1 MSKLKKWEGKNGP
14 LEDGI
19 YYYPDEEGFTHYR
32 SVKNKLIK
40 DPYKTY
46 QFPNTHGFCQM
57 FAFFLHTD
65 NTSNF
70 QRVRFQDKLTTNNFE
85 KYTNNSYQCLQ
96 KIISIL
102 DNPEYVSVKNAFKND
117 YNNFTKKQQKD
128 YGIKSGTSFTQFLN
142 DLKKLTP
149 EQVEMDTLENFK
161 MFFTGLK
168 DGTKKKEKTQKD
180 LEEINNEHEQK
191 HKDEPEAFH
200 TNSKLRVIPTQGE
213 PQFEAFQSIIAYC
226 FSADQDSPYVAL
238 LNKKNIKLFQ
248 KDIEELC

>member
-1 MSKLKKWEGKNGP
+1 MSKIKKWEDKNGP

-46 QFPNTHGFCQM
+46 QFPQTHGFCQM

-70 QRVRFQDKLTTNNFE
+70 QRIIFRDKLTMNNFD

-117 YNNFTKKQQKD
+117 YKNFTKKQHKD
-128 YGIKSGTSFTQFLN
+128 FGIKSGTSFTQFLN
-142 DLKKLTP
+142 DLKKLKP
-149 EQVEMDTLENFK
+149 EQAKMDTAESFE
-161 MFFTGLK
+161 MFYDGLQS
-168 DGTKKKEKTQKD
+168 GKKKEEVHKE
-180 LEEINNEHEQK
+180 LEKIYNEHEKK
-191 HKDEPEAFH
+191 HKDEPEVFL

-226 FSADQDSPYVAL
+226 FSADPESPYVTL
-238 LNKKNIKLFQ
+238 LNKNNIKLFQ

>member
-1 MSKLKKWEGKNGP
+1 MLKKIQKWEKKNGP

-19 YYYPDEEGFTHYR
+19 YYYPDEENFTHYR
-32 SVKNKLIK
+32 SVKNKRIK

-57 FAFFLHTD
+57 FAFFLHTE
-65 NTSNF
+65 NISNF
-70 QRVRFQDKLTTNNFE
+70 QKVRFQDKLTTNNFE

-149 EQVEMDTLENFK
+149 EQAEMDTLENFK
-161 MFFTGLK
+161 MFFTVLN
-168 DGTKKKEKTQKD
+168 DGTKKKQTQND
-180 LEEINNEHEQK
+180 LEKINNEHEQK
-191 HKDEPEAFH
+191 KKEKPDDFT
-200 TNSKLRVIPTQGE
+200 TNSQLRVIPTQDE
-213 PQFEAFQSIIAYC
+213 PQFESFQSIIAYC
-226 FSADQDSPYVAL
+226 FSADPESPYVAL
-238 LNKKNIKLFQ
+238 LKKNNITLFQ
-248 KDIEELC
+248 KNIEELC

>member
-1 MSKLKKWEGKNGP
+1 MSKIKKWEDKNGP

-19 YYYPDEEGFTHYR
+19 YYYPDPQGYTHYR
-32 SVKNKLIK
+32 SVKNKTIK

-70 QRVRFQDKLTTNNFE
+70 QRIVFRDKLTRNNFD

-102 DNPEYVSVKNAFKND
+102 DDPEYVSVKNAFKND
-117 YNNFTKKQQKD
+117 YNNFSKKQQKE
-128 YGIKSGTSFTQFLN
+128 YGIKPRTSFTQFLN
-142 DLKKLTP
+142 DLKKLKP
-149 EQVEMDTLENFK
+149 EQAKMDTAENFQ
-161 MFFTGLK
+161 MFYDGLQQ
-168 DGTKKKEKTQKD
+168 GKKKEQIHKE
-180 LEEINNEHEQK
+180 LEKIVNEQGKKYE
-191 HKDEPEAFH
+191 DEPEVFL

-226 FSADQDSPYVAL
+226 FSADPESPYVTL
-238 LNKKNIKLFQ
+238 LNKNNIKLFQ